1 MSAPKVGFSALRN
14 DFSRP
19 DARRRFAHYARMRGL
34 PFEAAQPDTPYDLV
48 VSTMGGDL
56 SVWSKLP
63 RSSKLVLDFVD
74 SYFAIPRADAKAA
87 ARGIIKFAIGHTRSL
102 HVDYRA
108 LMEAAC
114 RRADAVVCCTEEQ
127 RQSILPF
134 CANVHPILDFQPE
147 TGFAHK
153 TGWKAGEPF
162 HIVWEGLPQNLGE
175 FSVLAGVLKELKSR
189 RKITLHLVT
198 DLELARVST
207 DVLKQPTQRF
217 VKKVLGIDDVFLY
230 QWNHRTLS
238 AIATACDLAVI
249 PLRLDDAFAAGK
261 SENKLIL
268 FWRMGLPVVCSAT
281 NAYRRAAQGAGLEHT
296 GMLCATADE
305 WTRAIER
312 FIDDE
317 AVRREAGE
325 KGRAFAEAEHGEGRL
340 AERWDVALA
349 SVGIETATSGA
360 AAAAQGA
367 VVRGA

>member
-1 MSAPKVGFSALRN
+1 MSGPPRVGFSALRN
-14 DFSRP
+14 DFTRP
-19 DARRRFAHYARMRGL
+19 DARRRFAHFARMRGL
-34 PFEAAQPDTPYDLV
+34 PFEAALPDVPYDLV

-63 RSSKLVLDFVD
+63 RTTKLVLDFVD
-74 SYFAIPRADAKAA
+74 SYFAIPRSDAKAR
-87 ARGIIKFAIGHTRSL
+87 ARGLIKFAIGHTRSL

-134 CANVHPILDFQPE
+134 CDNVHPILDFQPE
-147 TGFAHK
+147 TQFATK
-153 TGWKAGEPF
+153 PDWRAGDPF
-162 HIVWEGLPQNLGE
+162 NVVWEGLPQNLGE
-175 FSVLAGVLKELKSR
+175 FTVVAGVLRELKKR
-189 RKITLHLVT
+189 RRIALHLVT

-217 VKKVLGIDDVFLY
+217 VKKLLGFGDVFLY

-268 FWRMGLPVVCSAT
+268 FWRMGVPVVASAT
-281 NAYRRAAQGAGLEHT
+281 NAYRRAVEGAGLAQLGT
-296 GMLCATADE
+296 LCATPEE

-312 FIDDE
+312 MMDDE
-317 AVRREAGE
+317 GARREAAE
-325 KGRAFAEAEHGEGRL
+325 KGRRFAEAEHGEARL
-340 AERWDVALA
+340 AERWDQALA
-349 SVGIETATSGA
+349 SVGVVAGA
-360 AAAAQGA
+360 AEP
-367 VVRGA
+367 VRP